1 MRQLFQ
7 QAATEEGKE
16 EMHTNIEITMSEVL
30 ERGGW
35 NRRLIDRLLGA
46 PDRLAP
52 NPRYRRAAPMRLYA
66 LDRVEAA
73 EKAGAFL
80 EHLALL
86 ERREAQFVAAGQR
99 RRAGFS
105 RKWASWLEAMPAA
118 CEAMFNLNRYAKWHS
133 CSGAHR
139 DAIYGLKNQL
149 VKLLYERNFCE
160 AAWQHEVTSPV
171 GYCFACNGEGADWSD
186 ALCWKC
192 GGSGEYVAPVRR
204 YACFAFL
211 VAGQRYTWH
220 QPIDSLSFEPVYT
233 ETAETWV
240 DGIGEKPIELAA
252 KKLAEAKELVAWV
265 LASAAKDVGP
275 VDVAAPSQAC
285 P

>member
-1 MRQLFQ
+1 
-7 QAATEEGKE
+7 
-16 EMHTNIEITMSEVL
+16 
-30 ERGGW
+30 
-35 NRRLIDRLLGA
+35 
-46 PDRLAP
+46 
-52 NPRYRRAAPMRLYA
+52 
-66 LDRVEAA
+66 
-73 EKAGAFL
+73 
-80 EHLALL
+80 
-86 ERREAQFVAAGQR
+86 
-99 RRAGFS
+99 
-105 RKWASWLEAMPAA
+105 
-118 CEAMFNLNRYAKWHS
+118 MFNLNRYTKWRS
-133 CSGAHR
+133 CSGSHR
-139 DAIYGLKNQL
+139 DMIYGLKNQL
-149 VKLLYERNFCE
+149 VELLYERNFYE
-160 AAWQHEVTSPV
+160 AAWLHEVTPPV
-171 GYCFACNGEGADWSD
+171 GCCFACNGEGVDWSD

-192 GGSGEYVAPVRR
+192 GGSGGYVAPVRR

>member
-1 MRQLFQ
+1 
-7 QAATEEGKE
+7 
-16 EMHTNIEITMSEVL
+16 
-30 ERGGW
+30 
-35 NRRLIDRLLGA
+35 
-46 PDRLAP
+46 
-52 NPRYRRAAPMRLYA
+52 MRLFA
-66 LDRVEAA
+66 LDRVQAA
-73 EKAGAFL
+73 EKTAAFL
-80 EHLALL
+80 EHLAVL
-86 ERREAQFVAAGQR
+86 ERREAQVAAAGER
-99 RRAGFS
+99 RCARFS
-105 RKWASWLEAMPAA
+105 ATYSSWLEALPAA
-118 CEAMFNLNRYAKWHS
+118 CEAMFNLNRYAKWRS
-133 CSGAHR
+133 CSGSHR
-139 DAIYGLKNQL
+139 DMIYGLKNQL
-149 VKLLYERNFCE
+149 VELLYERNFYE
-160 AAWQHEVTSPV
+160 AAWLHEVTPPV
-171 GYCFACNGEGADWSD
+171 GCCFACNGEGVDWSD

-192 GGSGEYVAPVRR
+192 GGSGGYVAPVRR

>member
-1 MRQLFQ
+1 
-7 QAATEEGKE
+7 
-16 EMHTNIEITMSEVL
+16 MSEVL

-35 NRRLIDRLLGA
+35 NRRLIDGLLGA

-52 NPRYRRAAPMRLYA
+52 NPHYRRAAPMRLFA
-66 LDRVEAA
+66 LDRVAAA
-73 EKAGAFL
+73 EKTAAFL

-86 ERREAQFVAAGQR
+86 ERREAQVTAAGER
-99 RRAGFS
+99 RCARFS
-105 RKWASWLEAMPAA
+105 AAYSSWLEALPAA

-160 AAWQHEVTSPV
+160 VAWLHEVTPLV
-171 GYCFACNGEGADWSD
+171 GCCFACNGEGADWSD
-186 ALCWKC
+186 ALCLKC
-192 GGSGEYVAPVRR
+192 GGSGAYVPPVRR
-204 YACFAFL
+204 YACFAFV

-233 ETAETWV
+233 KTAETWV
-240 DGIGEKPIELAA
+240 DSIGEKPIELAA
-252 KKLAEAKELVAWV
+252 KKFAEAKELVGWV
-265 LASAAKDVGP
+265 LASAAKDVGA
-275 VDVAAPSQAC
+275 VDIAGSSQGC